1 MPSEEEEEEE
11 EEEEV
16 VEEKQER
23 ARPRTRRPA
32 TKRHR
37 VVVSV

>member
-1 MPSEEEEEEE
+1 MPSEEEEEERE
-11 EEEEV
+11 DHKED
-16 VEEKQER
+16 R

-37 VVVSV
+37 EVVSV